1 MHRSIKKESQSRNGP
16 ANALWSRFDFTRVK
30 LLGIIRRD
38 HMYIFWLLK
47 TVKERFIFKTD
58 AKTRYSHANSKAPF
72 SKSSCTFGTIP
83 TPIQFACIK
92 NFSSAY

>member
-1 MHRSIKKESQSRNGP
+1 
-16 ANALWSRFDFTRVK
+16 
-30 LLGIIRRD
+30 
-38 HMYIFWLLK
+38 MYICWLLK

-83 TPIQFACIK
+83 TPVDKICPKCIFSFFATIPRPVDENSTK
-92 NFSSAY
+92 